1 MTNGFHYTAE
11 GYAMFDI
18 TKTTF
23 NMAQKR
29 GLTLTV
35 EKLDSE
41 HCLCVWESQNDMEW
55 LFSYTL
61 TGAGLQWRANIYLP
75 HELKEE
81 LPALIPNEKKLREMV
96 DFIGINR
103 HLIN

>member
-1 MTNGFHYTAE
+1 
-11 GYAMFDI
+11 MFDI
-18 TKTTF
+18 ARTTF

-41 HCLCVWESQNDMEW
+41 HCLCVWESNNDMEW

-61 TGAGLQWRANIYLP
+61 TGAGLQWRGNVYLP
-75 HELKEE
+75 DDLKEE
-81 LPALIPNEKKLREMV
+81 LPALITTEKKLREMV
-96 DFIGINR
+96 EFIGSNR
-103 HLIN
+103 HLLN

>member
-1 MTNGFHYTAE
+1 
-11 GYAMFDI
+11 MFDI

-35 EKLDSE
+35 EKLDGDQ
-41 HCLCVWESQNDMEW
+41 CLCVWEAKNDMEW

-61 TGAGLQWRANIYLP
+61 TSAGLQWRGNVYLP
-75 HELKEE
+75 DDLKEE
-81 LPALIPNEKKLREMV
+81 LPALITTEKKLREMV

-103 HLIN
+103 YLLS

>member
-1 MTNGFHYTAE
+1 
-11 GYAMFDI
+11 MFDI

-35 EKLDSE
+35 QKLDGDQ
-41 HCLCVWESQNDMEW
+41 CLCVWEAKNDMEW
-55 LFSYTL
+55 LFCYTL
-61 TGAGLQWRANIYLP
+61 TNAGLQWRGNVYLP
-75 HELKEE
+75 DDLKEE
-81 LPALIPNEKKLREMV
+81 LPALITTEKKLREMV

-103 HLIN
+103 HLLN

>member
-1 MTNGFHYTAE
+1 
-11 GYAMFDI
+11 MFDI

-41 HCLCVWESQNDMEW
+41 YCLCVWKSNNDMEW

-61 TGAGLQWRANIYLP
+61 TSSGLQWRGNVYLP
-75 HELKEE
+75 AELKEE
-81 LPALIPNEKKLREMV
+81 LPALIANEKKLREMV
-96 DFIGINR
+96 EFIGINR
-103 HLIN
+103 HLLN